1 MICDESV
8 DAMLTP
14 DGFMLIFGYTV
25 GAEPLLYVR
34 MEGADYAY
42 QITVRDREMSAVEA
56 SQAISRLYL
65 RMNGRAPWVV
75 PALAQS

>member
-8 DAMLTP
+8 DAILTHDGYMLV
-14 DGFMLIFGYTV
+14 FGYTV
-25 GAEPLLYVR
+25 GAEPLLYLR

-42 QITVRDREMSAVEA
+42 QVTVRDRDMSAVEA

-65 RMNGRAPWVV
+65 RMSDRAPWVT
-75 PALAQS
+75 PS